1 VAPKS
6 ATNTPF
12 LAYLKG
18 DFTMAEKA
26 RKANKKAVPGLQI
39 RNGNRK
45 DLRGLIPV

>member
-1 VAPKS
+1 MAQKWP
-6 ATNTPF
+6 TNTPF

-18 DFTMAEKA
+18 DFTMADMA
-26 RKANKKAVPGLQI
+26 RKANKKAVPGLQT

>member
-1 VAPKS
+1 MAPKS

-18 DFTMAEKA
+18 DCTMAERT
-26 RKANKKAVPGLQI
+26 RKANKKAAPGLQI